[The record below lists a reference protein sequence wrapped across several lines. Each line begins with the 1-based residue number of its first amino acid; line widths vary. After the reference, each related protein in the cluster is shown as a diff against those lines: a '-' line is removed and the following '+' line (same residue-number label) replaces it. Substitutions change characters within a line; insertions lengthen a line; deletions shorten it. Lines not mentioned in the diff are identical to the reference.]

1 MQMHIKQEQQ
11 DIPPDQPPLSFNPPS
26 VAPTELQNGYPS
38 GVPGIHPGHQIQQ
51 QAPGMVQGSQIQQQ
65 IYQAAPYGMPNSALQ
80 AQVNV
85 GSKQDEPQKEKVKIS
100 DNQIDIESVKGKFG
114 WTVLDGVNIPYIFR
128 KDKKFVSVR
137 IVEQKL
143 LSRYPNSYP
152 DELGKHQPLTSFFI
166 TDHEAKLLNEI
177 NVIHCGSEF
186 GQRDFNSKDL
196 IVLLTDFDDFYNL
209 VKKTFPEN
217 ESKSPPLQNQTSKI
231 PNNIQQCADDSN
243 EVCGWIQVNNTV
255 TPFVRREMGK
265 FVPLSVMKYAA
276 GLSVPEQGVLPTEDE
291 CSLLNSSC
299 KLAGFNFNFSKTT
312 RLISVSDLTRHCN
325 VHITPLP
332 SVNPLQHAVY
342 LDLPSS
348 NASPSEQSKTSAL
361 QQQNNIQSQQR
372 NTAQPA
378 GFRGEQSSN
387 NFAQFY
393 GRPPPPYEAFSTG
406 GHMRPPVQGGRG
418 VNKQN
423 QDPHNTLQQNVHPAF
438 VDPRYMFSY
447 NRFPFNMYP
456 MQFGPPNVTVNPQ
469 QQNGYGQLNMAPSN
483 FSNNNNLSSQPGSR
497 NPTPGLDNPKNRQS
511 PARSSSVGSNG
522 IAGNLQ
528 QQHPSSVNSHMLT
541 TSPRYEVSSNRS
553 QIPGNDNQI
562 SPGRNS
568 GYVVPV
574 NPMQNYQT
582 LPHQRIPS
590 GAQQSTTIPNG
601 TFNVRQPG
609 SQQPGNWPFVSQPGG
624 KIPIKPNHMNGTN
637 IVGQNMSQ
645 GPGAG
650 QTMPPPPV
658 MSGPHGPGQN
668 NGPNL
673 PVENTGENGKQEV
686 SPIRLAT
693 VPANS
698 SHVSSNVASPDNT
711 LTTKSNNPG
720 LVDNIK
726 GEWLV
731 GKSISCM
738 HLDNSQRSGKFC
750 LVEAVCKLYFNGCS
764 VNEFLFALENVLKIP
779 LVTCT
784 DEEEKAFIHYYSLP
798 VTVLK
803 CNKMI
808 NFEDLEK
815 YFPQLSYVFRDKT
828 GTSEPH
834 KTLAQT
840 NVTTSPNKNT
850 QNVNVIQNPE
860 GNQSRNNTSTHHPRK
875 RPTIFVGG
883 PPNKVPCRSLEE
895 TVQRLRQQTVSGSD
909 SVTFNE
915 CCDQIKKTKC
925 LSFNF

>member
-1 MQMHIKQEQQ
+1 MHIKQEQQ
-11 DIPPDQPPLSFNPPS
+11 DIPPDQPPFNPPP
-26 VAPTELQNGYPS
+26 AAQTEIQNGYPA
-38 GVPGIHPGHQIQQ
+38 GVPGIHPGYQIQQ
-51 QAPGMVQGSQIQQQ
+51 QVPGMVQGTQIQQQ
-65 IYQAAPYGMPNSALQ
+65 QQIYSGAPYGIPNPITALQ
-80 AQVNV
+80 AQVNG
-85 GSKQDEPQKEKVKIS
+85 GSKQDDPQKEKVKIS

-217 ESKSPPLQNQTSKI
+217 ESKSPPLPNQTSKI
-231 PNNIQQCADDSN
+231 PNNIQHSAADDSN
-243 EVCGWIQVNNTV
+243 EMCGWIQVNNTV
-255 TPFVRREMGK
+255 TPYVKRELGK

-276 GLSVPEQGVLPTEDE
+276 GLSLPEQGVLPTDEE

-312 RLISVSDLTRHCN
+312 RLISISDLTRHCS

-348 NASPSEQSKTSAL
+348 NASPSEQSKTSTP
-361 QQQNNIQSQQR
+361 QQHNNIQSQQR
-372 NTAQPA
+372 TTAQPS
-378 GFRGEQSSN
+378 GFGGEQSPNSYT
-387 NFAQFY
+387 QFY
-393 GRPPPPYEAFSTG
+393 GRPPPPYEAYSAG
-406 GHMRPPVQGGRG
+406 GHMRPPSQGGRAA
-418 VNKQN
+418 NKQN
-423 QDPHNTLQQNVHPAF
+423 QDPHNTHQQNVHPAF

-469 QQNGYGQLNMAPSN
+469 QQNGYGQMNMAPSN

-522 IAGNLQ
+522 MAGNLQ
-528 QQHPSSVNSHMLT
+528 QQQTSVNSHMLA
-541 TSPRYEVSSNRS
+541 TSPRYEVTNNRS

-568 GYVVPV
+568 GYVVPPV

-582 LPHQRIPS
+582 IQHQRIPS
-590 GAQQSTTIPNG
+590 GGQQSTTTPNG

-609 SQQPGNWPFVSQPGG
+609 TQPSGNWPFVSQPGG
-624 KIPIKPNHMNGTN
+624 KIPVKPNHMNGTN
-637 IVGQNMSQ
+637 IAGGQNMSQ
-645 GPGAG
+645 GPGGG

-658 MSGPHGPGQN
+658 MSGPHGPGHN
-668 NGPNL
+668 NGQNT
-673 PVENTGENGKQEV
+673 PVEITGENEKQKV

-693 VPANS
+693 VPANPS
-698 SHVSSNVASPDNT
+698 SGNAASPDNT
-711 LTTKSNNPG
+711 MTTKSNNPA

-738 HLDNSQRSGKFC
+738 HLDSSQRSGKFC

-784 DEEEKAFIHYYSLP
+784 DDEEKAFIHYYSLP

-834 KTLAQT
+834 KTLAQS
-840 NVTTSPNKNT
+840 NVNTSPTKNT
-850 QNVNVIQNPE
+850 QNNHVIQNTE
-860 GNQSRNNTSTHHPRK
+860 GSQGRNHHHPRK
-875 RPTIFVGG
+875 RPTILVGG
-883 PPNKVPCRSLEE
+883 PANKVPCKSLEE
-895 TVQRLRQQTVSGSD
+895 TVKRLRQQTVSDTG
-909 SVTFNE
+909 
-915 CCDQIKKTKC
+915 KC
-925 LSFNF
+925 IIEL